1 MLRKLSAI
9 EIAEGALL
17 ADIAV
22 VFQLLFIYLPVGG
35 AFFSLLIPPLFT
47 ILVLRRGFYA
57 SIMGVCV
64 AIFIVGVITGF
75 HSVLLTLLECGSG
88 IFLGVTMRLRLHYI
102 PLILIGT
109 TGSAFFLSGT
119 TLLTILLLGQPFL
132 DALLQGIRDG
142 YIGAFSVLGF
152 ITPQLGLGNWWHSVY
167 PVARHLADLSL
178 NYWLVLLYV
187 GNWIFA
193 CPVVIIVYYTTTFLV
208 RLLGYDIRPFPDG
221 RVNKL
226 IQWFIRLVVRIALK
240 LGLGKYWIIRTL
252 IKEFRRQSIGLE
264 RQKANT

>member
-1 MLRKLSAI
+1 
-9 EIAEGALL
+9 
-17 ADIAV
+17 
-22 VFQLLFIYLPVGG
+22 
-35 AFFSLLIPPLFT
+35 
-47 ILVLRRGFYA
+47 
-57 SIMGVCV
+57 
-64 AIFIVGVITGF
+64 
-75 HSVLLTLLECGSG
+75 
-88 IFLGVTMRLRLHYI
+88 MRLRLHYI

-109 TGSAFFLSGT
+109 TGSAFFLSST

-132 DALLQGIRDG
+132 DTLLQGIRDG
-142 YIGAFSVLGF
+142 YVGAFSVLGF

-221 RVNKL
+221 RINKL
-226 IQWFIRLVVRIALK
+226 IQWFIRLIVRIALK

-252 IKEFRRQSIGLE
+252 IKEIRRQSIGLE

>member
-57 SIMGVCV
+57 AVMGVCV

-75 HSVLLTLLECGSG
+75 HSVLLTLLECGAG

-109 TGSAFFLSGT
+109 TGSAFFLLCT
-119 TLLTILLLGQPFL
+119 TLVTILLLGQPFL
-132 DALLQGIRDG
+132 DVLLQGLRNG
-142 YIGAFSVLGF
+142 YTGAFSVLAF
-152 ITPQLGLGNWWHSVY
+152 ITPQLGLGGWWHNIY
-167 PVARHLADLSL
+167 PAVRHLADLTL
-178 NYWLVLLYV
+178 KYWLVLLYV
-187 GNWIFA
+187 GNWIVA
-193 CPVVIIVYYTTTFLV
+193 CPAVIVVYYITTFLV
-208 RLLGYDIRPFPDG
+208 RLLGYDVRPFPDG

-226 IQWFIRLVVRIALK
+226 IQWFIHLLVRMALK
-240 LGLGKYWIIRTL
+240 LGLGKYWITRTL
-252 IKEFRRQSIGLE
+252 IKEFRRQSMGLG

>member
-17 ADIAV
+17 VDIAV

-57 SIMGVCV
+57 AIMGVCV

-75 HSVLLTLLECGSG
+75 HSVLLTLLECGAG

-109 TGSAFFLSGT
+109 TGSAFFLSST
-119 TLLTILLLGQPFL
+119 TLLTILLLANHF
-132 DALLQGIRDG
+132 
-142 YIGAFSVLGF
+142 F
-152 ITPQLGLGNWWHSVY
+152 T
-167 PVARHLADLSL
+167 
-178 NYWLVLLYV
+178 
-187 GNWIFA
+187 
-193 CPVVIIVYYTTTFLV
+193 
-208 RLLGYDIRPFPDG
+208 PFPRG
-221 RVNKL
+221 
-226 IQWFIRLVVRIALK
+226 FPYA
-240 LGLGKYWIIRTL
+240 Y
-252 IKEFRRQSIGLE
+252 LE
-264 RQKANT
+264 A

>member
-57 SIMGVCV
+57 AIMGVCV

-88 IFLGVTMRLRLHYI
+88 IFLGVTMKLRLHYI

-142 YIGAFSVLGF
+142 YVGAFSVLGF
-152 ITPQLGLGNWWHSVY
+152 ITPQLGL
-167 PVARHLADLSL
+167 
-178 NYWLVLLYV
+178 

-221 RVNKL
+221 RINKL
-226 IQWFIRLVVRIALK
+226 IQWFIRLIVRIALK

-252 IKEFRRQSIGLE
+252 IKEIRRQSIGLG